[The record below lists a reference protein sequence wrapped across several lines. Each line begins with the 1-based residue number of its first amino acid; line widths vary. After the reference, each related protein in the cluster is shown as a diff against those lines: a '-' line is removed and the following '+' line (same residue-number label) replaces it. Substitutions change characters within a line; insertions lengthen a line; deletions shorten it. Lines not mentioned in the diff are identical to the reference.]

1 MSTASPPLSVRP
13 ISVRK
18 QDSESAS
25 KKLRCSLVSQETDRM
40 REEAED
46 LKAKLGAKKD
56 EISRRENSDF
66 ADERVVKESASDHQ

>member
-1 MSTASPPLSVRP
+1 
-13 ISVRK
+13 
-18 QDSESAS
+18 
-25 KKLRCSLVSQETDRM
+25 VSQETDRM